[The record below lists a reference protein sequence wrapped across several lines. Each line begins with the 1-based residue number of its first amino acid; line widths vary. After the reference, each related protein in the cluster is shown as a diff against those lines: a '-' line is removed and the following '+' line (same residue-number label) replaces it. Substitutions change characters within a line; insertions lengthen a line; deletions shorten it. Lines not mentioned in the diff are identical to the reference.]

1 MADKR
6 KHRQM
11 TSADQA
17 RYSESLYGRGAV
29 EARPVVEPRT
39 TNRRSSSARP
49 SATHMAPSRA
59 EGVEAYR
66 QRRRKK
72 GAGRVL
78 RVLLV
83 TVLVVLAGAGT
94 AVGLWLADLN
104 SRLADKN
111 VVSDDLRQQLV
122 AVEPQEPFYMLLLGV
137 DKSEG
142 RSEEWGADTSN
153 FRADTIILTRV
164 DAPAQKVTLV
174 SIPRDTLVD
183 MDENG
188 ERKINDAYAIGGAA
202 YMTKVVSEFA
212 DVDISHY
219 AEVDFEQ
226 LTSIVD
232 TIGGIEVTLPVAIH
246 DDYAVIDLPAG
257 TQTIDGATAL
267 GLCRARHAY
276 DDYGGGDFYRA
287 ANQRMVIGA
296 IVKKVLQLDIATM
309 AGTVS
314 ELANSVSTDFSA
326 TDILSLVAQFR
337 SFDVDN
343 NMFSGQTPTVSEYIN
358 NIWYEIPNQA
368 AWEEMMARVEAGE
381 SPYSDASQDFTA
393 GVAGSIGSGS
403 NITEGEVDA
412 TSSGSE
418 EDSEDVEPEVTPVY
432 SGSVFVLNG
441 AGISGLGAST
451 ADTLNYTGFYASSD
465 NASSF
470 GNTTT
475 TIYYNGSA
483 EGVAAGVAETLGL
496 GSSHIRANDGTYS
509 TEYDVIVLL
518 GEDMG

>member
-1 MADKR
+1 
-6 KHRQM
+6 M

-39 TNRRSSSARP
+39 TNRRAASGRP
-49 SATHMAPSRA
+49 AGAHMAPSRA
-59 EGVEAYR
+59 EGVGAYQ

-78 RVLLV
+78 KVLLV

-104 SRLADKN
+104 GRLADKD

-164 DAPAQKVTLV
+164 DAPSQKVTLV

-183 MDENG
+183 MGENG
-188 ERKINDAYAIGGAA
+188 ERKINDAYSIGGAA

-276 DDYGGGDFYRA
+276 DEYGGGDFYRA

-314 ELANSVSTDFSA
+314 GLANSVSTDFSA

-368 AWEEMMARVEAGE
+368 AWDEMMARVDAGE

-403 NITEGEVDA
+403 NITGGEVDT
-412 TSSGSE
+412 TSDSE
-418 EDSEDVEPEVTPVY
+418 EGSQSSEPEVTPVY
-432 SGSVFVLNG
+432 TGSVFVLNG

-451 ADTLNYTGFYASSD
+451 ADTLNNTGFYASSD